1 MLVVVS
7 IYNLP
12 DAIHESGALT
22 EFVITAGVGDTVT
35 VIVIGTVNVVAT
47 IWVWVTTGGVIVI
60 VVAGCVMV
68 TVVGGITVT
77 TSVVVTKVVCTTV
90 AVAGTLQPVRMAK
103 LITDRTT
110 TNRVFLIVISSINP
124 FSIYKF
130 IG

>member
-1 MLVVVS
+1 VLVVVS

-77 TSVVVTKVVCTTV
+77 TSVVVTKV
-90 AVAGTLQPVRMAK
+90 RMAK